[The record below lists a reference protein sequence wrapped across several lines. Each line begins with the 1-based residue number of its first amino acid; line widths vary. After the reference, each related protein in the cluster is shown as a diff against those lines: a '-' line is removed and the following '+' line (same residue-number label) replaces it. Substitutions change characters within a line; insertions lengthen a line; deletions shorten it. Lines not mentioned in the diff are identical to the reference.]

1 MQAHTEERFENRS
14 WSVFQSVAGVAPPP
28 PLVATRNLPTH
39 SFTCSDVSGMLRVAR
54 SLASPMENA
63 SPARAGIRSRADRGG
78 QLNARRQEDQGGG
91 CSGGYRWQLQL

>member
-39 SFTCSDVSGMLRVAR
+39 SLTCSDVSGMLRVA
-54 SLASPMENA
+54 
-63 SPARAGIRSRADRGG
+63 G
-78 QLNARRQEDQGGG
+78 LNARLSVGKMRLLLFQRGNHRSRHEAL
-91 CSGGYRWQLQL
+91 SL

>member
-1 MQAHTEERFENRS
+1 MKAACTTGRGRVQAHTEERFENRS

-39 SFTCSDVSGMLRVAR
+39 SFTCSDVSGMLAR

-63 SPARAGIRSRADRGG
+63 LLLAQYAGTENPFPRTGG
-78 QLNARRQEDQGGG
+78 A
-91 CSGGYRWQLQL
+91 S